1 MTSNV
6 GVRIPRPTDA
16 NIIIKSKRKKMKK
29 LFLIIGAPGSGK
41 TTDAS
46 IIAGKNDNIVHYS
59 TGDMLREEVASG
71 SELGQTID
79 GFISKGA
86 LVPLNIIIDTII
98 SAIKNA
104 PVDNILI
111 DGYPRSVEQMTALDE
126 LLAKEDDIELVSTIE
141 VRVSQEVAK
150 DRILGRAADAK
161 PGEER
166 SDDSIDVFYDRMK
179 IYTDPLAEIQEF
191 YTKKNLLKVI
201 NGEREL
207 DPIVAEM
214 EAFIKSNI

>member
-1 MTSNV
+1 
-6 GVRIPRPTDA
+6 
-16 NIIIKSKRKKMKK
+16 MKK

-46 IIAGKNDNIVHYS
+46 IIAEKHADKIVHYS

-71 SELGQTID
+71 SDLGQTIESY
-79 GFISKGA
+79 ISKGA
-86 LVPLNIIIDTII
+86 LVPLDIIVNTIV

-111 DGYPRSVEQMTALDE
+111 DGYPRSTEQMRAFDE
-126 LLAKEDDIELVSTIE
+126 LVAKEDDIELVSVIE

-150 DRILGRAADAK
+150 ERILGRAAEAK

-166 SDDSIDVFYDRMK
+166 SDDSVEVFYDRMK
-179 IYTDPLAEIQEF
+179 IYTDPLAEIQQF
-191 YTKKNLLKVI
+191 YTEKNLLEMI
-201 NGEREL
+201 SGERTLEEV
-207 DPIVAEM
+207 VADM
-214 EAFIKSNI
+214 EAFVLGKI

>member
-1 MTSNV
+1 
-6 GVRIPRPTDA
+6 
-16 NIIIKSKRKKMKK
+16 MKK

-46 IIAGKNDNIVHYS
+46 IIAKKNENIVHYS

-71 SELGQTID
+71 SELGQTIESY
-79 GFISKGA
+79 ISKGA

-126 LLAKEDDIELVSTIE
+126 LLEKENDIELVSTIE
-141 VRVSQEVAK
+141 VRVSEDVAK
-150 DRILGRAADAK
+150 ERILGRAAEAK

-166 SDDSIDVFYDRMK
+166 SDDSIEVFFDRMK

-191 YTKKNLLKVI
+191 YTKKNLLKI
-201 NGEREL
+201 IDGERALE
-207 DPIVAEM
+207 PIVEDM
-214 EAFIKSNI
+214 ENFIKSKI

>member
-1 MTSNV
+1 
-6 GVRIPRPTDA
+6 
-16 NIIIKSKRKKMKK
+16 MKK

-46 IIAGKNDNIVHYS
+46 IIAGKNENIVHYS

-86 LVPLNIIIDTII
+86 LVPLNIIIDTIV
-98 SAIKNA
+98 SAIKQA

-126 LLAKEDDIELVSTIE
+126 LLSTEDDITLVSTIE
-141 VRVSQEVAK
+141 VRVSEQVAK

-166 SDDSIDVFYDRMK
+166 SDDSIEVFFDRMK

-191 YTKKNLLKVI
+191 YTAKNLLQVI

-214 EAFIKSNI
+214 EAFIKNNI

>member
-1 MTSNV
+1 
-6 GVRIPRPTDA
+6 
-16 NIIIKSKRKKMKK
+16 MKK

-98 SAIKNA
+98 SAIKQA

-111 DGYPRSVEQMTALDE
+111 DGYPRSVEQMTELDALLE
-126 LLAKEDDIELVSTIE
+126 KEDEITLVSTIE
-141 VRVSQEVAK
+141 VRVSEEVAK

-166 SDDSIDVFYDRMK
+166 SDDSVEVFFDRMK
-179 IYTDPLAEIQEF
+179 IYTDPLAEIQAF
-191 YTKKNLLKVI
+191 YTEKNLLKVI
-201 NGEREL
+201 NGERAL
-207 DPIVAEM
+207 DPIVEEM
-214 EAFIKSNI
+214 EAFVKENI